1 MIAGVAVTVDPEAVV
16 VVTETPWQVVS
27 SATRGGGV
35 GVARSIVNLQDRVAL
50 WLEGNA

>member
-35 GVARSIVNLQDRVAL
+35 GVARSIVNLPKEAL
-50 WLEGNA
+50 WLEENA